1 MFTFKTAQV
10 LPGKTRPFSYYHC
23 KYGTASPAHPPHM
36 QSLLQHTRQATR
48 QTKKAQLLHDTVEW
62 LSIML
67 RYDRNLLPVDW
78 GLHESKFAP
87 TINQRPGITRIRGV
101 SRYLR
106 PVPLFKPKRFT
117 ITLSCVVALK
127 WGRVFHASDLQ
138 YECQGNT
145 NRWRETRLLDKRH
158 TPSTPNY
165 ISYLFK
171 RMITGIKKREK

>member
-1 MFTFKTAQV
+1 
-10 LPGKTRPFSYYHC
+10 
-23 KYGTASPAHPPHM
+23 
-36 QSLLQHTRQATR
+36 
-48 QTKKAQLLHDTVEW
+48 
-62 LSIML
+62 ML

-171 RMITGIKKREK
+171 RMITGIKKRGKWTFKASPNHHTTVPNPTFVCTSFPPSKTMKKVPCQSEHKPIQAKYDTYTVL